1 MVVYKSLYH
10 NRIHE
15 ERKLQEFHNA
25 PLALDII
32 MDSQQVD
39 MFIVTKGDMFPAE
52 QLPYIRERL
61 ANLPD
66 DKSSM
71 MYSVEYKNPTISLV
85 LSLLLGGY
93 GIDRFYIGD
102 IGIGVGKLL
111 TCGGLGIWT
120 IIDWFLI
127 RDATKKANFEKF
139 LQVMSV
145 YGG

>member
-1 MVVYKSLYH
+1 
-10 NRIHE
+10 
-15 ERKLQEFHNA
+15 
-25 PLALDII
+25 
-32 MDSQQVD
+32 

>member
-1 MVVYKSLYH
+1 MVVYKSLYY

-32 MDSQQVD
+32 MDSQKVD

-111 TCGGLGIWT
+111 TCGGLGIWA

-139 LQVMSV
+139 LQVMTV

>member
-1 MVVYKSLYH
+1 
-10 NRIHE
+10 
-15 ERKLQEFHNA
+15 
-25 PLALDII
+25 
-32 MDSQQVD
+32 MDSQKVD
-39 MFIVTKGDMFPAE
+39 MFIVTKGEMFPAE

-111 TCGGLGIWT
+111 TCGGLWIWA

-139 LQVMSV
+139 LQVMTV